1 MCRDAKRR
9 AAKVHRLL
17 TARAGETFFLP
28 SGVVALHRLPTP
40 TDSDVGTE
48 VAWRA
53 YTGWH
58 ERVHFSQLVT
68 SPVVCQHG
76 WFVASIAREAAR
88 HRARGKDAPESLAAL
103 RATYDSA
110 NADFHKPGARGYT
123 TLDVIEA
130 QAVAQGVLRAF
141 REDDWLAWIA
151 NHLYTEYQDAP
162 HYMRVVNDAIR
173 DLGGHAAAMTLL
185 PRLCVVALQ
194 LAQPAD
200 VLAGMLDRIAKESA
214 GDTLCAAGA
223 SGTWSWALRD
233 PSLASRSLRERG
245 MLNGRGWLELFNP
258 IFDEFERFAPEDRL
272 RLMMGESVGG
282 VDPFYVFRP
291 VIVYDDGTVVL
302 PRGCPPDQ
310 VELENEMRDLWLSIT
325 TELIDGITIL
335 EHVADGPAAGL

>member
-1 MCRDAKRR
+1 MELKKMIECNQT
-9 AAKVHRLL
+9 AAIRS
-17 TARAGETFFLP
+17 A
-28 SGVVALHRLPTP
+28 SYCLHRYFKSNLDT
-40 TDSDVGTE
+40 
-48 VAWRA
+48 A
-53 YTGWH
+53 
-58 ERVHFSQLVT
+58 
-68 SPVVCQHG
+68 
-76 WFVASIAREAAR
+76 
-88 HRARGKDAPESLAAL
+88 ESSKKYLS
-103 RATYDSA
+103 TYV
-110 NADFHKPGARGYT
+110 K
-123 TLDVIEA
+123 V
-130 QAVAQGVLRAF
+130 
-141 REDDWLAWIA
+141 
-151 NHLYTEYQDAP
+151 
-162 HYMRVVNDAIR
+162 
-173 DLGGHAAAMTLL
+173 
-185 PRLCVVALQ
+185 
-194 LAQPAD
+194 
-200 VLAGMLDRIAKESA
+200 
-214 GDTLCAAGA
+214 CAAGA